1 MPDETL
7 ETTCCVVGGG
17 PAGILLGYLLARS
30 GVQVTVLEKHAD
42 FFRDFR
48 GDTVHPSTLEVMYE
62 LGLLHDLLAL
72 PHQEL
77 SFVRGVFGGYSFKAA
92 DFRHLPTHCKFVAL
106 MPQWDFLNFL
116 SGQAKKFTSFQLRMQ
131 HEAIDLIRDYNSI
144 TGVRAQ
150 TPGGTTEI
158 RSDLVVGCD
167 GRHSITRQ
175 AAHLEVIEYGVPIDV
190 LWFRVSRDSND
201 PEQLLGNINYGR
213 ALVLINRGDYFQAG
227 LLIRKGSFEEIK
239 SQGLESFCD
248 IVRRIAPYL
257 GDRVE
262 ELKDWDQIKLLSVQI
277 NRLSQWYQ
285 PGLLCIGDAAHAM
298 SPAGGVGI
306 NLAIQDAV
314 ATANLLA
321 EPLLKRSVT
330 ESDLALVQQR
340 REFPTIATQQMQ
352 VFAHSLLERVF
363 QNTGPARAPWQ
374 LKAVFQIPGIQRVT
388 ARTIGMG
395 VRPEHI
401 KGART
406 SANRRAIFITSIV
419 VGVGVAAAVFAVSL
433 MRRRRRPCPAQ

>member
-1 MPDETL
+1 M
-7 ETTCCVVGGG
+7 
-17 PAGILLGYLLARS
+17 LGYLLARA

-190 LWFRVSRDSND
+190 LWFRVSRQADD

-213 ALVLINRGDYFQAG
+213 ALILIPRGDYFQAG
-227 LLIRKGSFEEIK
+227 MVIRKGSLDEI
-239 SQGLESFCD
+239 Q
-248 IVRRIAPYL
+248 A
-257 GDRVE
+257 E
-262 ELKDWDQIKLLSVQI
+262 EL
-277 NRLSQWYQ
+277 
-285 PGLLCIGDAAHAM
+285 
-298 SPAGGVGI
+298 
-306 NLAIQDAV
+306 
-314 ATANLLA
+314 
-321 EPLLKRSVT
+321 E
-330 ESDLALVQQR
+330 
-340 REFPTIATQQMQ
+340 
-352 VFAHSLLERVF
+352 
-363 QNTGPARAPWQ
+363 
-374 LKAVFQIPGIQRVT
+374 
-388 ARTIGMG
+388 
-395 VRPEHI
+395 
-401 KGART
+401 
-406 SANRRAIFITSIV
+406 
-419 VGVGVAAAVFAVSL
+419 
-433 MRRRRRPCPAQ
+433 